1 MAESGKARA
10 GRRKAK
16 GGGALKGE
24 DRKRECGGVEDEE
37 MEAWDRRG
45 DGEHGRSNW
54 GGGLSSQEPKKSEP
68 RLPGSAFTPPTQAS
82 PTIQV
87 PPLSQS
93 WSRGTLL
100 LLGIIH
106 ADLKDGGPLA
116 AQKGHDGG
124 RASCAPLQAVDTA
137 APVLSPEEV
146 VAVVTEAKGVVQLRT
161 LVHNLGM
168 DRGLPSS

>member
-1 MAESGKARA
+1 M
-10 GRRKAK
+10 
-16 GGGALKGE
+16 
-24 DRKRECGGVEDEE
+24 
-37 MEAWDRRG
+37 
-45 DGEHGRSNW
+45 
-54 GGGLSSQEPKKSEP
+54 
-68 RLPGSAFTPPTQAS
+68 
-82 PTIQV
+82 
-87 PPLSQS
+87 
-93 WSRGTLL
+93 L

-124 RASCAPLQAVDTA
+124 CASCAPLQAVDTA

-161 LVHNLGM
+161 LVHNLGI